1 MRVGANNCDHSNQRL
16 FRLINCVLI
25 NPVSTQPKSTEAV
38 LSELLWREKN
48 DGQAEIH
55 AHLRKREE
63 TRAESQRA
71 FVFSAVLLSL
81 VEIRDF

>member
-1 MRVGANNCDHSNQRL
+1 MIVYQPRRHAALINQR
-16 FRLINCVLI
+16 
-25 NPVSTQPKSTEAV
+25 K
-38 LSELLWREKN
+38 LLRREKN

-55 AHLRKREE
+55 AHLQKPED

-81 VEIRDF
+81 VEIRDL